1 MPNCYSIGDLSI
13 DSENKIRKGELD
25 KHYFAEQ
32 VAVTHV
38 GIGTMFNKL
47 CESEF
52 KEENSLITSNV
63 SEEFEEI

>member
-1 MPNCYSIGDLSI
+1 MSVQQARNY
-13 DSENKIRKGELD
+13 ELD
-25 KHYFAEQ
+25 KNSFAEQ

>member
-1 MPNCYSIGDLSI
+1 MSVQQARNY
-13 DSENKIRKGELD
+13 ELD
-25 KHYFAEQ
+25 KHSFAEQ
-32 VAVTHV
+32 VAVTHA